1 MTQTHPTTP
10 LPGGPTGTPDS
21 DAAQAPGV
29 PASMSSYEHT
39 TPSATTPSWST
50 PSHAGQPEGAGT
62 SVEAPTETIAYP
74 STATS
79 DPWWPPAPPAGQAPP
94 VEGSGGKPARKGMGL
109 LLAVALTAGLIG
121 AGTGAV
127 VVAANDHG
135 GTSTTV
141 VQAGSVQAPAP
152 RSVADVAAKVT
163 PSVVSIKVSSGTSS
177 GEGSGIVLD
186 DQGHILTNN
195 HVVESAASGGSLKVV
210 FQDGTTVDAKI
221 VGRDASTD
229 IAVVQV
235 PQSSHLKPATLG
247 RSADLRVGDP
257 VVAIGS
263 PLGLESTVT
272 SGIVSALGRPVAT
285 SGQSGDQGAVLDAIQ
300 TDAAINPGNSG
311 GALVDLGG
319 RVVGVNSAIASLGSS
334 SGQSGSI
341 GVGFAIPIDQAKRIA
356 DELITNG
363 SAKHARLGVQVRDPQ
378 DGSSGAQLGTIESG
392 GAADKAGL
400 KQGDI
405 VTAVDDKPVE
415 GADGLVAAIRSM
427 SPGTKVTLTI
437 QRGGQS
443 QKVDVTLGSD
453 TSGS

>member
-10 LPGGPTGTPDS
+10 IPGGPTGSPDPN
-21 DAAQAPGV
+21 AAQTPGV
-29 PASMSSYEHT
+29 PASYENT

-50 PSHAGQPEGAGT
+50 PENAGQPGAGGYAA
-62 SVEAPTETIAYP
+62 EAPTETIAYP
-74 STATS
+74 AGTSS
-79 DPWWPPAPPAGQAPP
+79 DPWWPPAPPASQAPP
-94 VEGSGGKPARKGMGL
+94 VEGGGGKPGRKGLGL

-141 VQAGSVQAPAP
+141 VQGGSVQAPAP
-152 RSVADVAAKVT
+152 QSVADVAAKVT
-163 PSVVSIKVSSGTSS
+163 PSVVSIKVASGNSS

-195 HVVESAASGGSLKVV
+195 HVVEGAANGGSLKVV

-229 IAVVQV
+229 VAVIQV

-263 PLGLESTVT
+263 PLGLEGTVT

-311 GALVDLGG
+311 GALVDLAG

-356 DELITNG
+356 DELIANG
-363 SAKHARLGVQVRDPQ
+363 SAKHARLGVQVRNPQ

-405 VTAVDDKPVE
+405 VTQVDGKPVE
-415 GADGLVAAIRSM
+415 GADGLVAAIRSL

-437 QRGGQS
+437 QRGGQT

-453 TSGS
+453 SSGS